1 MVFHGRLSTEE
12 QQRRL
17 KMQNETIKEKESKI
31 YYVWQVL
38 LVSHHWF
45 ARNNNAF

>member
-17 KMQNETIKEKESKI
+17 KMQKETIKEKESKI
-31 YYVWQVL
+31 YLVWQV